1 MNDMND
7 NDDNHSNDDVNHS
20 INASRIVMSGGSTIT
35 YSRQEHDKPCIVLAE
50 SSESDRRILTQT
62 FRESGREV
70 IVARTGRQLIDAVYD
85 VSFKLER
92 TIDLLVVD
100 EELPVMSGLVALE
113 VLRDQGFHIPTV
125 LVTARSDARVTLRAP
140 RYGASVLRKPVH
152 PVSVREAVLAALSL
166 HRSFSS
172 SSEA

>member
-7 NDDNHSNDDVNHS
+7 NDNDDVNHT
-20 INASRIVMSGGSTIT
+20 INASRIVMSSGSTIN
-35 YSRQEHDKPCIVLAE
+35 YSCQEHDKPCIVLAE
-50 SSESDRRILTQT
+50 SSERDRRILTQT
-62 FRESGREV
+62 FHESGREV
-70 IVARTGRQLIDAVYD
+70 IIARTGRQLVDAVYD
-85 VSFKLER
+85 VILKLER

-125 LVTARSDARVTLRAP
+125 LVTARTDARMNFRAS

-152 PVSVREAVLAALSL
+152 PVSVREAVFAALSL